1 MFCKQKFRMS
11 KVCISQKVKGLIM
24 RNLRGTIFCMK
35 KYVLKDFY
43 ICISAPLTER
53 WLTFYENKV
62 DSFD

>member
-1 MFCKQKFRMS
+1 MFCKQKCRIS
-11 KVCISQKVKGLIM
+11 KVCISQKVKGAIM
-24 RNLRGTIFCMK
+24 CNLRGTIFCMK
-35 KYVLKDFY
+35 MYGLQDFY